1 MRVRPRS
8 AAAHAAVLAVALA
21 ALAGCGYKPVRYR
34 SALPGVETLAIGP
47 LANDT
52 YEPGVEAVVLDAL
65 RREALARGGLR
76 LVDDPE
82 AADLVLSGAV
92 RRLAVSPRSFSS
104 VVLSLEYEVY
114 MGLELKVRRRGGR
127 PIVIDPRAQNE
138 SEIYLASADLEAL
151 RKNRREAIQRLAGVL
166 ADRVWD
172 SVYEAPSA
180 EPAAAEPAAP

>member
-1 MRVRPRS
+1 MRIRLRS
-8 AAAHAAVLAVALA
+8 AAARAAVLPVVLV
-21 ALAGCGYKPVRYR
+21 ALAGCGYQAVRYR

-52 YEPGVEAVVLDAL
+52 FEPGLESVVLDAL

-76 LVDDPE
+76 LVEDPK

-92 RRLAVSPRSFSS
+92 RRLTVAPRSFSS

-114 MGLELKVRRRGGR
+114 IGLELQARRPGGR

-138 SEIYLASADLEAL
+138 SEIYLASADLEAM

-172 SVYEAPSA
+172 SLYEAPSA
-180 EPAAAEPAAP
+180 GPAAEEPAAP